1 MIQRYTL
8 YIPQKVSRGVKPQLL
23 LEVILIIQGALA
35 LRSPLFHFSQ
45 SLTDDPF
52 DLLLHKLPTLFGG
65 KGGSLWPKMQEL
77 GFLQSKPFGIAA
89 IVCKW

>member
-8 YIPQKVSRGVKPQLL
+8 YIPQKVSRGVKLQLL

-52 DLLLHKLPTLFGG
+52 DLLLHKLTTLFGG
-65 KGGSLWPKMQEL
+65 EGGSLWPKMKEL
-77 GFLQSKPFGIAA
+77 GFLLSRASTVP
-89 IVCKW
+89 

>member
-65 KGGSLWPKMQEL
+65 EGGSLWPKMQEL
-77 GFLQSKPFGIAA
+77 GFLQSRASTVP
-89 IVCKW
+89 